1 MASGLKDIL
10 NIDKSEKIIEG
21 KISDNQ
27 LSTDKKKLSSDMF
40 MKMLK
45 ESKDPREVAY
55 SMIVDY
61 LMDENKLLM
70 TSILKGDYPEYII
83 KNLILIDFYQNY
95 YANIKVKI
103 NFIKSDEP
111 PYYKRTVDYSAFNQ
125 DLKQVLLNKYPQLV
139 KNLMMVTISKDGKG
153 REQFLGIL
161 KAADELMEI
170 KNKIG
175 SWVNEKLH

>member
-1 MASGLKDIL
+1 MSALKNVFDL
-10 NIDKSEKIIEG
+10 NKSDAIKEG
-21 KISDNQ
+21 KISDNN
-27 LSTDKKKLSSDMF
+27 LTSEKKKLSADMF

-70 TSILKGDYPEYII
+70 TSILKGEYPEYII

-103 NFIKSDEP
+103 SFEKSENP
-111 PYYKRTVDYSAFNQ
+111 PYYIRNVDYSAFTD
-125 DLKQVLLNKYPQLV
+125 DLKQNLLNKYPQLV
-139 KNLMMVTISKDGKG
+139 KNLMMVTISKDGIG
-153 REQFLGIL
+153 RNQFLGIL
-161 KAADELMEI
+161 KAADEFMDL

-175 SWVNEKLH
+175 SWMNDKLQ